1 MFPRVAEAKHCARRH
16 GCEQSLARMRR
27 RTRVQ
32 WWRWRMEPVVHGRKG
47 ESVSD
52 GHCVRPRTEHVCRG
66 AGWSS
71 NRCAHHYHCSKKTS
85 AHAKAAGQANAAR
98 GPGQQRGCMLFAH
111 VCCIARAKIDN
122 WKGCCR
128 SRWSPCD
135 VICCRC
141 PRAAGPRLLC
151 SDCSC
156 ARERH
161 HLARHRVAALKRGRP
176 TAWLLLSAKEW
187 CPLSSELAGFGR
199 KPCSCPI
206 AAWSA
211 LVARTTHGSL
221 LAPAYLGLL
230 LGPNAQRSQK
240 LVACQHGAAPV

>member
-1 MFPRVAEAKHCARRH
+1 MGSTTTKDLCQRASSNLHATATNPQQCARGHNGTHTPVHCARWH
-16 GCEQSLARMRR
+16 GCEQSLARMPR

-66 AGWSS
+66 AGWSL
-71 NRCAHHYHCSKKTS
+71 NRCAHHCSKKTS
-85 AHAKAAGQANAAR
+85 AHAKAAGQATAAR

-122 WKGCCR
+122 WKCCCR

-135 VICCRC
+135 GICCRC
-141 PRAAGPRLLC
+141 PPAAGPRLLC

-161 HLARHRVAALKRGRP
+161 HLN
-176 TAWLLLSAKEW
+176 
-187 CPLSSELAGFGR
+187 
-199 KPCSCPI
+199 I
-206 AAWSA
+206 
-211 LVARTTHGSL
+211 GSL
-221 LAPAYLGLL
+221 
-230 LGPNAQRSQK
+230 R
-240 LVACQHGAAPV
+240 

>member
-1 MFPRVAEAKHCARRH
+1 MPPPQIHSNARVDTTAHTRRCIARA
-16 GCEQSLARMRR
+16 GMAASS
-27 RTRVQ
+27 
-32 WWRWRMEPVVHGRKG
+32 RWRGCRAGRAFNGGGGAWSLWCTVAK
-47 ESVSD
+47 VSQ
-52 GHCVRPRTEHVCRG
+52 HVCGRALSTWCRG

-71 NRCAHHYHCSKKTS
+71 SRCAHHCSKKTS
-85 AHAKAAGQANAAR
+85 AHAKAAGQATAAR
-98 GPGQQRGCMLFAH
+98 GPGQQRGCTLFAH

-161 HLARHRVAALKRGRP
+161 HLASASRRCVEKGSPHGVVAAFCEGVVPTELGARWFRPQTMCVPHCSSRCSDTQKVCGR
-176 TAWLLLSAKEW
+176 TRRCL
-187 CPLSSELAGFGR
+187 F
-199 KPCSCPI
+199 
-206 AAWSA
+206 A
-211 LVARTTHGSL
+211 L
-221 LAPAYLGLL
+221 AYLGL
-230 LGPNAQRSQK
+230 SW
-240 LVACQHGAAPV
+240 VCWAP